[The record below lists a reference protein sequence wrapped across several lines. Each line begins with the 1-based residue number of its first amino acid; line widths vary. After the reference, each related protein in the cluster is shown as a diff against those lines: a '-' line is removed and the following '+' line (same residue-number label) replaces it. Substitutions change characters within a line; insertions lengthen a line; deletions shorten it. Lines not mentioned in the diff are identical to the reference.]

1 MSLKLIAKALAAFG
15 AAAIA
20 VLLVV
25 TIYVVRH
32 RENEQSLTKLAGVL
46 PDSLL
51 HAKNFHW
58 TQMKGSEMQWVLTA
72 ADASYSA
79 DRTAVKL
86 DGANLNMT
94 SSDGKLVHVTAPKA
108 LLYMDGNHIHRA
120 DLSGGAVI
128 RYGDFVLSTAAVSFD
143 PDADKVNADGL
154 VTVEGEGV
162 KVTGIGLTGNP
173 KTRVFQLRQQVST
186 DIQPQKDSS
195 AKPKKS

>member
-1 MSLKLIAKALAAFG
+1 MSLKVIAKALAAFG

-20 VLLVV
+20 VLLAV

-32 RENEQSLTKLAGVL
+32 REDAQALTKIAGVL

-72 ADASYSA
+72 ADASYST
-79 DRTAVKL
+79 DRTSVKL
-86 DGANLNMT
+86 VGANLAMT
-94 SSDGKLVHVTAPKA
+94 SNDGKEVHVTAPQA
-108 LLYMDGNHIHRA
+108 LLYMNGNHINRA
-120 DLSGGAVI
+120 DLSGGTVI
-128 RYGDFVLSTAAVSFD
+128 RYGDFVLSTDSASFD
-143 PDADKVNADGL
+143 PDADKVEAGGL

-162 KVTGIGLTGNP
+162 KVTGIGLSGSP
-173 KTRVFQLRQQVST
+173 KNRVFQLHQQVST
-186 DIQPQKDSS
+186 EIQPKKDDS